1 MGRESLFSS
10 VHKVW
15 TGGGVAQL
23 GFWKNRNPL
32 FLRLG
37 ESIYPSSHILT
48 VADRKELENAV
59 EWYLS

>member
-1 MGRESLFSS
+1 